1 MNMTNQKRRA
11 DRMKG
16 IFRFIAAF
24 TFAAVLLFGIRPMAN
39 AQDSAETIVGEVTS
53 IDEGN
58 IKIKEDSTQE
68 EYEFRASPNKL
79 RDVQT
84 GYRVEAK
91 TANGKILS
99 LTVLGMPTRA
109 EVAPS
114 QRFKVVKQGGRTINL
129 KIEGTEDI
137 PNPSRTNETTVAA
150 IPNFSGT
157 VIGEVTSV
165 DQGMITIKEDASQT
179 EYELRA
185 SPDKLRDVSQGY
197 RVEARAIKGRISS
210 LTLLGMPMKAQPE
223 PSQRFKIIVK

>member
-1 MNMTNQKRRA
+1 
-11 DRMKG
+11 MKV
-16 IFRFIAAF
+16 IFWSIAVF
-24 TFAAVLLFGIRPMAN
+24 TFAAVLLFGIRPNAN

-58 IKIKEDSTQE
+58 INIKEDSTQE

-84 GYRVEAK
+84 GYRVEVK
-91 TANGKILS
+91 TANGRVLS
-99 LTVLGMPTRA
+99 LTVLGMPSQAGVT
-109 EVAPS
+109 PS
-114 QRFKVVKQGGRTINL
+114 QKFKVIKQGGKTINMTIVGSEETSTPR
-129 KIEGTEDI
+129 K
-137 PNPSRTNETTVAA
+137 PNETVVA
-150 IPNFSGT
+150 IPDFSGT

-165 DQGMITIKEDASQT
+165 DQGKITIKEDSSQT

-210 LTLLGMPMKAQPE
+210 LTLLGMPMQAKPE

>member
-1 MNMTNQKRRA
+1 
-11 DRMKG
+11 MKV
-16 IFRFIAAF
+16 IFWSIAVF
-24 TFAAVLLFGIRPMAN
+24 TFAAVLLFGIRPNAN

-58 IKIKEDSTQE
+58 INIKEDSTQE

-84 GYRVEAK
+84 GYRVEVK

-99 LTVLGMPTRA
+99 LTVLGMPSQAGVT
-109 EVAPS
+109 PS
-114 QRFKVVKQGGRTINL
+114 QKFKVIKQGGKTINL
-129 KIEGTEDI
+129 TIEGSEEIST
-137 PNPSRTNETTVAA
+137 PRKPNETVVA
-150 IPNFSGT
+150 IPDFSGT

-165 DQGMITIKEDASQT
+165 DQGKITIKEDSSQT

-185 SPDKLRDVSQGY
+185 SPDKLKDVSQGY
-197 RVEARAIKGRISS
+197 RVEAGAIKGRISS
-210 LTLLGMPMKAQPE
+210 LTLLGMPMQAKPE